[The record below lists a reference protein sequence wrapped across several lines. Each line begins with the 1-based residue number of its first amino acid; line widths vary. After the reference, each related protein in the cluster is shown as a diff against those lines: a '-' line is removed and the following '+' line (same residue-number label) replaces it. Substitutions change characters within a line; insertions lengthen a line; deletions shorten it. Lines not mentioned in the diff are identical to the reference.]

1 MDCLLIIYRVR
12 MSVKF
17 TDGRALSENKHLGET
32 AGDFCTTG
40 LLPSLFPPEV
50 SIAIPVLAC
59 ESGLPHCLYLE
70 PCLSLH
76 H

>member
-17 TDGRALSENKHLGET
+17 TDGRALSENKHLGEI

-50 SIAIPVLAC
+50 SVAIPVLAC